1 MNFPLDKKGFS
12 ADNKHIMEP
21 KDRIKDLMEE
31 LSGKGV
37 RWTIQRYAVLE
48 YLYTHR
54 THPTAEEI
62 FRALKRQFPAISKAT
77 VYNTLELL
85 KQYGL
90 VRELYLEKE
99 RARYDFEVAPHF
111 HLVCRSCGG
120 IYDLDLSAPSVPKE
134 VDGHVVEDVMYC
146 AFGVCAECRSKA
158 EQQEALSGPQGTRRP

>member
-1 MNFPLDKKGFS
+1 M
-12 ADNKHIMEP
+12 MEP
-21 KDRIKDLMEE
+21 KGKIKDLMEE

-48 YLYTHR
+48 YLYAHR
-54 THPTAEEI
+54 THPTAEDI
-62 FRALKRQFPAISKAT
+62 FRALKGQFPAISKAT

-99 RARYDFEVAPHF
+99 RARYDAEVAPHF

-120 IYDLDLSAPSVPKE
+120 VYDLGLPAPEVPPE
-134 VDGHVVEDVMYC
+134 VEGHAVEEVMYC
-146 AFGVCAECRSKA
+146 AFGVCSECRSKA
-158 EQQEALSGPQGTRRP
+158 AEGEVLLRSRETKKS

>member
-1 MNFPLDKKGFS
+1 
-12 ADNKHIMEP
+12 MEP
-21 KDRIKDLMEE
+21 KGKIRDIMEE
-31 LSGKGV
+31 LSDKGV

-54 THPTAEEI
+54 THPTAEDI
-62 FRALKRQFPAISKAT
+62 FRALKGQFPAISKAT

-99 RARYDFEVAPHF
+99 RARYDSEVSPHF

-120 IYDLDLSAPSVPKE
+120 VYDLGISAPQIPRE
-134 VDGHVVEDVMYC
+134 VEGHVVEDVMYC
-146 AFGVCAECRSKA
+146 VFGVCADCRSGAA
-158 EQQEALSGPQGTRRP
+158 EGKVAGRSGGTERP